1 MNPEKQRIAIALFC
15 GWRHE
20 YDTKHLR
27 SVWVSPKSGYAYN
40 AIEDMCPDYPGNRDA
55 IVEVI
60 WDKIVGDEKLEAEF
74 LKQLESIWSNRDDD
88 ETICVHKLEM
98 ALICSSASYLCEALL
113 RTIGNWIEPRHA
125 TQEITQTG
133 GVD

>member
-20 YDTKHLR
+20 YDTKHLC

-40 AIEDMCPDYPGNRDA
+40 AIEDMCPDYLRSRDA

-74 LKQLESIWSNRDDD
+74 LKQLESIWSNRDGD

-113 RTIGNWIEPRHA
+113 RTIGKWIESGHG
-125 TQEITQTG
+125 TQKA
-133 GVD
+133 VK